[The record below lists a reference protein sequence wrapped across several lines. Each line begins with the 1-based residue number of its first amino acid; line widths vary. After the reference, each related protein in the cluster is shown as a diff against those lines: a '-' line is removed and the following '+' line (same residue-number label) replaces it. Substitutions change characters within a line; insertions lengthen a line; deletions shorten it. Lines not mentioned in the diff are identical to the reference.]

1 MKKQEYVD
9 LLELVLHK
17 LAKQSN
23 ENFMKQNTSYI
34 STVKSEQLA
43 FTALSA

>member
-1 MKKQEYVD
+1 MRKQEYVD

-23 ENFMKQNTSYI
+23 ANFMKENTNYI
-34 STVKSEQLA
+34 STVKSEYL
-43 FTALSA
+43 ALSASST